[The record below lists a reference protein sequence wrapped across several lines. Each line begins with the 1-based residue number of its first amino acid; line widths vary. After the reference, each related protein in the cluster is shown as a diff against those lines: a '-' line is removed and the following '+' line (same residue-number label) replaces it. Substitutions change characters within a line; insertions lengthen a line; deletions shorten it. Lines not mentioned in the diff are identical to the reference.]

1 MSDIRVIIDTS
12 LKSNAEMILES
23 LDLTMSQAVRMFLKQ
38 IVKTGELPFNP
49 YQKTFNK
56 ETEAAMKR
64 AKSKKNLTT
73 HKNVDEMFKSWDKE

>member
-1 MSDIRVIIDTS
+1 MSDIRVIIDNN
-12 LKSNAEMILES
+12 LKSNAELILEN

-56 ETEAAMKR
+56 ETEAAIKR
-64 AKSKKNLTT
+64 ARSKKNLII
-73 HKNVDEMFKSWDKE
+73 HKNVDEMFKSWDEE

>member
-1 MSDIRVIIDTS
+1 MSDIRVIVDNN
-12 LKSNAEMILES
+12 LKSNAEMILEG

-56 ETEAAMKR
+56 ETESAMKR
-64 AKSKKNLTT
+64 AKSKKNITT
-73 HKNVDEMFKSWDKE
+73 YKNVDEMFKSWDKE